1 MTDQGVHRGVEA
13 ISPEEAQRED
23 DLRQVEATMMEI
35 EAAVRRAERAR
46 TAIAK
51 AGQRPNLVLA
61 LDDAIT
67 ALHATRRTLQQ
78 QSYFGG
84 DQFRIC

>member
-1 MTDQGVHRGVEA
+1 MTGDEG
-13 ISPEEAQRED
+13 ISPEEAQREE

-51 AGQRPNLVLA
+51 AGRQPDLVFA
-61 LDDAIT
+61 LDDAIE
-67 ALHATRRTLQQ
+67 ALGRTRRTLQQ
-78 QSYFGG
+78 QSLFAGN
-84 DQFRIC
+84 QSRMF